1 MWDSYIPNLMKPQS
15 KYPCFIMRQEELC
28 EGEWKQTIH
37 ALKCE
42 YEKFYIV
49 PDYETEQDGKRI
61 AEAFKDLPILTG
73 GSGLLAH
80 VLQNDAF
87 CIRKKSDTEAW
98 ADDFAMWK
106 LLGCD

>member
-1 MWDSYIPNLMKPQS
+1 
-15 KYPCFIMRQEELC
+15 MRQEELC

-80 VLQNDAF
+80 VLQKKIRYGSMGGRF
-87 CIRKKSDTEAW
+87 CYVEA
-98 ADDFAMWK
+98 ARLRLDVK
-106 LLGCD
+106 LSISESIKAAVIL